1 MLNITFSC
9 ISIVYQLLE
18 FLLFILCD
26 AQKSILYDL
35 YNIIY
40 DSLEQT
46 DRLNTHIFLPYWIL
60 ISPIQRS
67 QCWPQWQM
75 IVIFNFFLFR
85 NTFHL

>member
-1 MLNITFSC
+1 MLNLRFNC

-46 DRLNTHIFLPYWIL
+46 DRLNTHIFLQIITHPTE
-60 ISPIQRS
+60 
-67 QCWPQWQM
+67 
-75 IVIFNFFLFR
+75 F
-85 NTFHL
+85 